1 MISLPQV
8 IRKKAAVVVEEL
20 DVIRAR
26 GQLKEMLQLLAL
38 EAADV
43 AA

>member
-20 DVIRAR
+20 DVILVIQRMTGVENLVEFTGCFIQR
-26 GQLKEMLQLLAL
+26 
-38 EAADV
+38 
-43 AA
+43 